1 MMGRKFV
8 IASVAVFGIACLCTG
23 CKTKEEIKVPVENE
37 NVPIKEVTQKV
48 APIVPKKIEKKF
60 DLYSTTPYDLPL
72 FSIVEISKLPPVV
85 KNSVD
90 KLLDESQGFYLL
102 RKDKDKIFVILQ
114 NPVTNSDTYPRH
126 NLQVAE
132 IDMDGNVKY
141 HTAGYGG
148 LEGEISIS
156 DETQKDDDWE
166 FDNSVEPA
174 RPVKH
179 TAFDENGKIKFTE
192 IWNYDEKEP
201 IKYEMKDS
209 NKKIISIFKE
219 TLESD
224 SNLRK
229 EHIFYDNNG
238 NTMMSLSV
246 NYDGANISRMTFYN
260 SHDSIDSVSIISEYS
275 NGVKI
280 KELIYDENCELI
292 NVVTSSYHDGERE
305 SIIIYDKNGT
315 ELAKI
320 AS

>member
-1 MMGRKFV
+1 MIGRKFV
-8 IASVAVFGIACLCTG
+8 IALITVLGVACFCSG
-23 CKTKEEIKVPVENE
+23 CKTKKEIKVPVENE
-37 NVPIKEVTQKV
+37 NIPIKEVTQKV

-60 DLYSTTPYDLPL
+60 DLYSTSPYDLPL

-114 NPVTNSDTYPRH
+114 NPVIDSDTYSRH
-126 NLQVAE
+126 NLQFAE
-132 IDMDGNVKY
+132 IDMDGKINY

-166 FDNSVEPA
+166 FDNSIEHI
-174 RPVKH
+174 RPIKH
-179 TAFDENGKIKFTE
+179 IAFDENGKVKFTE

-201 IKYEMKDS
+201 VKYEMKDS
-209 NKKIISIFKE
+209 NGKIISIFKE
-219 TLESD
+219 SQDND

-229 EHIFYDNNG
+229 EHVFYDNNG
-238 NTMMSLSV
+238 NTTMSLSV

-260 SHDSIDSVSIISEYS
+260 SHDSIDSTSIVSEYS
-275 NGVKI
+275 DGVKT
-280 KELIYDENCELI
+280 KELIYNENYELI
-292 NVVTSSYHDGERE
+292 NIVTSSYLDGKRQN
-305 SIIIYDKNGT
+305 IKIYDKNNA
-315 ELAKI
+315 EL
-320 AS
+320 SML